1 MLLMCRRNALCY
13 LNGNADGLFNFQ
25 PPLLLDIAFQG
36 NPLNQLHDYV
46 MKLSFIDN
54 IVNTDNVR
62 MGKPGSRLGFHLK
75 LADKAAVVAEFF
87 LQDLDGHQTI

>member
-1 MLLMCRRNALCY
+1 
-13 LNGNADGLFNFQ
+13 
-25 PPLLLDIAFQG
+25 
-36 NPLNQLHDYV
+36 